1 MRNRESLIRLHKFQ
15 VDERRRK
22 VAEIELLLAEFRNKE
37 RELEAQ
43 VLAEQEKAGI
53 SDEAHFAY
61 PMFAKSVQKRRE
73 NILQSIAD
81 LDIQLGQAQEELAAA
96 FRELKKYELMEESR
110 KRKVRKQTQRLEQAE
125 LDEIALQIH
134 RRR

>member
-22 VAEIELLLAEFRNKE
+22 VAEIELLLTEFRNKE

-43 VLAEQEKAGI
+43 VLAEQDKAGI

-61 PMFAKSVQKRRE
+61 PMFAKSVQKRRA
-73 NILQSIAD
+73 NILQSISD
-81 LDIQLGQAQEELAAA
+81 LEVQLGAAQDELATA

-110 KRKVRKQTQRLEQAE
+110 KRKMQKQTQRLEQAE

-134 RRR
+134 RRN

>member
-22 VAEIELLLAEFRNKE
+22 VAEIELLLNEFRNKE

-43 VLAEQEKAGI
+43 VLAEQERAGI

-81 LDIQLGQAQEELAAA
+81 LDLQLGAAQEELAAA

-110 KRKVRKQTQRLEQAE
+110 KRKVRKQTQQLEQAE

-134 RRR
+134 RRS

>member
-22 VAEIELLLAEFRNKE
+22 VAEIELLLTEFRNKE

-73 NILQSIAD
+73 NILQSISD
-81 LDIQLGQAQEELAAA
+81 LEEQLGRAQEELAAA

-134 RRR
+134 RRN

>member
-22 VAEIELLLAEFRNKE
+22 VAEIELLLTEFRNKE

-43 VLAEQEKAGI
+43 VLDEQEKAGI

-81 LDIQLGQAQEELAAA
+81 LEVQLGAAQDELTAA

-110 KRKVRKQTQRLEQAE
+110 KRKMQKQTQRLEQAE

-134 RRR
+134 RRN

>member
-22 VAEIELLLAEFRNKE
+22 VAEIELLLTEFRNKE

-61 PMFAKSVQKRRE
+61 PMFAKSVQKRRT

-81 LDIQLGQAQEELAAA
+81 LEVQLGAAQEELAAA

-110 KRKVRKQTQRLEQAE
+110 KRKMQKQTQRLEQAA

-134 RRR
+134 RRS

>member
-43 VLAEQEKAGI
+43 ILAEQEKAGI

-81 LDIQLGQAQEELAAA
+81 LDIQLETAQEELAAA

-134 RRR
+134 RRS

>member
-22 VAEIELLLAEFRNKE
+22 VAEIELLLTEFRNKE

-61 PMFAKSVQKRRE
+61 PMFAKSVQKRRT

-81 LDIQLGQAQEELAAA
+81 LEVQLGAAQDELAAA

-110 KRKVRKQTQRLEQAE
+110 KRKMQKQTQRLEQAE

-134 RRR
+134 RRS